1 MFSAENLSKESFV
14 NKQLAV
20 GVIFGGR
27 SSEHEVSLRSAA
39 TILSAL
45 DPEKYHAI
53 PIGITRSGV
62 WVAGPAAT
70 EMLSPGGASPGQVGG
85 QVGGVESPPPT
96 RILASLSN
104 VLGELDVVIPV
115 LHGTYGEDGTIQG
128 LLEMLGIPYVGCGVL
143 ASAAGMDK
151 IVMKQLFRQAGLPV
165 VEFRWFT
172 SHAWTTE
179 GDALQSDILR
189 QLGLPVFV
197 KPANLGS
204 SVGITRVDD
213 PADFAAAVAL
223 AAQYDRRILV
233 EKGYDVREIE
243 VSVLGNDQPEASV
256 PGEIISGAAFYDY
269 ADKYSPDSQSQ
280 LVIPAPLAP
289 EQIED
294 VRRLA
299 VRAFQAID
307 GAGLARVDF
316 FLLRQTN
323 TLMVNEINTMPGFTR
338 ISMYPKL
345 WEASGWSLPAV
356 LDRLIELAFARHAE
370 KSRLARGLP
379 LGTGAG
385 QS

>member
-1 MFSAENLSKESFV
+1 M

-27 SSEHEVSLRSAA
+27 SGEHEVSLRSAA

-70 EMLSPGGASPGQVGG
+70 EMLSPGGASPGLVGG
-85 QVGGVESPPPT
+85 QAGPVESPLPA
-96 RILASLSN
+96 RILASLSS

-165 VEFRWFT
+165 VEFRWFS
-172 SHAWTTE
+172 SHAWAVQ

-223 AAQYDRRILV
+223 AAQYDRRIIV

-243 VSVLGNDQPEASV
+243 VSVLGNEQPEASV

-280 LVIPAPLAP
+280 LVIPAPLTP

-299 VRAFQAID
+299 VRAFQSID

-316 FLLRQTN
+316 FLLRRTN

-345 WEASGWSLPAV
+345 WEASGWSLPVV
-356 LDRLIELAFARHAE
+356 LDRLIDLAFARHAE

-379 LGTGAG
+379 VEASAG
-385 QS
+385 

>member
-1 MFSAENLSKESFV
+1 M

-27 SSEHEVSLRSAA
+27 SGEHEVSLRSAA
-39 TILSAL
+39 TIMSAL

-70 EMLSPGGASPGQVGG
+70 EMLSGGGLPPGP
-85 QVGGVESPPPT
+85 VGGVESPPPA
-96 RILASLSN
+96 RILASLSS

-115 LHGTYGEDGTIQG
+115 LHGTYGEDGTMQG

-143 ASAAGMDK
+143 ASAVGMDK
-151 IVMKQLFRQAGLPV
+151 IVMKQLFRQSGLPV
-165 VEFRWFT
+165 VEFRWFS
-172 SHAWTTE
+172 SHAWAVE
-179 GDALQSDILR
+179 GDVLQPDILR

-223 AAQYDRRILV
+223 AAQYDRRIIV

-243 VSVLGNDQPEASV
+243 VSVLGNEQPEASV

-269 ADKYSPDSQSQ
+269 ADKYAPDSQSQ
-280 LVIPAPLAP
+280 LVIPAPLTP
-289 EQIED
+289 EQTEQ
-294 VRRLA
+294 VRHLA
-299 VRAFQAID
+299 VRAFQSID

-316 FLLRQTN
+316 FLLRRTN
-323 TLMVNEINTMPGFTR
+323 TLVVNEINTIPGFTR

-356 LDRLIELAFARHAE
+356 LDRLIDLAFARHAE
-370 KSRLARGLP
+370 KSRLVRGLP
-379 LGTGAG
+379 VETSAG

>member
-1 MFSAENLSKESFV
+1 MSKESFV

-27 SSEHEVSLRSAA
+27 SGEHEVSLRSAA

-45 DPEKYHAI
+45 DPAKYHAI

-70 EMLSPGGASPGQVGG
+70 EMLSLGG
-85 QVGGVESPPPT
+85 QVGGVESPSPA

-128 LLEMLGIPYVGCGVL
+128 LFEMLGIPYVGCGVL
-143 ASAAGMDK
+143 ASAVGMDK

-172 SHAWTTE
+172 NHAWAVQ
-179 GDALQSDILR
+179 GAALQSDILR

-223 AAQYDRRILV
+223 AAQYDRRIIV

-289 EQIED
+289 EQTED

-316 FLLRQTN
+316 FLLRRTN

-356 LDRLIELAFARHAE
+356 LDRLIDLAFARHAE

-379 LGTGAG
+379 LETSAG